1 MKDSLGDRMKGNY
14 EDRYRF
20 LLPRRTNILIRI
32 DGKAF
37 HSYTKGL
44 KRPMDE
50 GLLED
55 MNLTTKY
62 LCEKHSR
69 CKIWLRSI

>member
-1 MKDSLGDRMKGNY
+1 MKENKSDSLGNRIKDNY
-14 EDRYRF
+14 ENRTRY

-44 KRPMDE
+44 NRPIDN
-50 GLLED
+50 GLVED
-55 MNLTTKY
+55 MDLTTKY
-62 LCEKHSR
+62 LCEN
-69 CKIWLRSI
+69 IQGG